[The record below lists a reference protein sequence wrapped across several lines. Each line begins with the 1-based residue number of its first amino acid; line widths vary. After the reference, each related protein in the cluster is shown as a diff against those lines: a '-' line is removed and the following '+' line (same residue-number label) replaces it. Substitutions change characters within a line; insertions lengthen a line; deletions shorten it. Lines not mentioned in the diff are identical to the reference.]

1 MKEKIEALKIQIES
15 GQIPVSHEH
24 FAGTGLIIT
33 DNKQY
38 KGGEDDI
45 VICTNHAGAWSWFVF
60 RLKHIFQSNLNH
72 STKCMF
78 YHQIGTI
85 IQSKF
90 RSDGDL
96 MDVMLTIVTEM
107 EEKFPRKAVLKEVPF

>member
-15 GQIPVSHEH
+15 GQIPIAHEH

-33 DNKQY
+33 DNQQRR
-38 KGGEDDI
+38 GGEDHI
-45 VICTNHAGAWSWFVF
+45 VICTKHAGAWSWFVF
-60 RLKHIFQSNLNH
+60 QLKRIFRSNLNH
-72 STKCMF
+72 STKCVF

-85 IQSKF
+85 IQSEF

-107 EEKFPRKAVLKEVPF
+107 EENFSSKVTRIEVPF